1 VVLVWLLPHLSPLT
15 MPNIFKNTRL
25 EWLTRISTEPRA
37 AAPTTV
43 ASPSSD
49 EVAAPV
55 SSRST
60 DPLLF
65 VAWFGSGIATILIPL
80 FSRTIRM
87 KQYQY
92 QYYQYSDEEDE
103 QQAGDNNTYD
113 VNNCKWWQFA
123 CSSYYMNDGNG
134 EAQEDEAYT
143 PDWFSGWGQSQEQRE
158 YAKENGQTTGA
169 LRFVYAWQIIMFA
182 AILFYGTGALTKR
195 RSPTGIL
202 GMLLIWANFNFLSM
216 WMLADGSIEMMGDG
230 RAVETSG
237 FYGHFAVLMFM
248 TNAWYTLFGV
258 VFSVVFV
265 LQSRLEHKAACH
277 PQNKSSYPS
286 TRRSLLLRTTR
297 PIRRVLLLLRRNKP
311 RKTKYVRTMSRLS
324 KYSVRISVPLFLA

>member
-1 VVLVWLLPHLSPLT
+1 

-25 EWLTRISTEPRA
+25 EWLTGISTEPHA
-37 AAPTTV
+37 ASPTTV
-43 ASPSSD
+43 ASPGS

-87 KQYQY
+87 KQYQN
-92 QYYQYSDEEDE
+92 QYYQYNGEEDG
-103 QQAGDNNTYD
+103 QQSSDNNYD
-113 VNNCKWWQFA
+113 ANNCRWWQFT
-123 CSSYYMNDGNG
+123 CSSYYTNGNG

-143 PDWFSGWGQSQEQRE
+143 PDWFSGWGQSEEQRE
-158 YAKENGQTTGA
+158 SAQENGQTTGA
-169 LRFVYAWQIIMFA
+169 LRFVYGWQIIMFA
-182 AILFYGTGALTKR
+182 AILFYGIGVIAKR
-195 RSPTGIL
+195 KPSSGLL

-216 WMLADGSIEMMGDG
+216 WMLADGSIVTYG
-230 RAVETSG
+230 RALETSG
-237 FYGHFAVLMFM
+237 FYGQFSVLMFI

-265 LQSRLEHKAACH
+265 LRSRLEHKAAFPAEQELVPVH
-277 PQNKSSYPS
+277 KAEPS
-286 TRRSLLLRTTR
+286 TDYQAYSESTPAQHAKGDETGED
-297 PIRRVLLLLRRNKP
+297 
-311 RKTKYVRTMSRLS
+311 YV
-324 KYSVRISVPLFLA
+324 KVV